1 MADDLEELRK
11 KRMQKYMQQQ
21 QNQQVQQQQQ
31 QKEQVE
37 AIIKQIINQVL
48 TSKAK
53 ERLGNIRAANPDYA
67 RQIEMVLIQL
77 YQQGRLQDRLT
88 DEQLKNILADISK
101 RKQKDINIKRKRK

>member
-11 KRMQKYMQQQ
+11 KRMQKHMQQQ
-21 QNQQVQQQQQ
+21 QNQQAQAQKQQQQQ
-31 QKEQVE
+31 MEE
-37 AIIKQIINQVL
+37 IIKQIINQVL
-48 TSKAK
+48 TPQAK
-53 ERLGNIRAANPDYA
+53 ERLGNIRAADPEYA

-88 DEQLKNILADISK
+88 DKQLKNILADISK